1 MTSFVDVSRE
11 FSKDFTHK
19 EFQDLKKKFQDFDE
33 DQNGIIDF
41 YELKRAME
49 KMGNPQTHIQL
60 KDMMKELATDP
71 DKGIHFRDFVLVQ
84 KKMKDGEGTG
94 ALAQSFAVTLKDYTP
109 KAIINFHEAKA
120 KESEKEIEMEK
131 KIKEEASERKV
142 KAEEKREAKKN
153 FKNKLSMF
161 EQK

>member
-1 MTSFVDVSRE
+1 
-11 FSKDFTHK
+11 
-19 EFQDLKKKFQDFDE
+19 
-33 DQNGIIDF
+33 
-41 YELKRAME
+41 
-49 KMGNPQTHIQL
+49 
-60 KDMMKELATDP
+60 
-71 DKGIHFRDFVLVQ
+71 
-84 KKMKDGEGTG
+84 MKDGEGTG

-109 KAIINFHEAKA
+109 KSIITFHEAKA
-120 KESEKEIEMEK
+120 KESEKELEMEK